1 MNIIVIANCHIQ
13 PIRDGLA
20 LSSEIEEVFS
30 IPVHLENTVHYTNA
44 VDQIKQ
50 SQKEK
55 FTVLEFGGL
64 LQKAVLGAEIVSRVE
79 RVVSFTNIYFTGLHP
94 DMTYF
99 GGMGRRVSSPL
110 GDYHS
115 KICLLAFNKGLSID
129 QCEKLFNDA
138 TYQQLDFYT
147 EWTESEAELRKRD
160 EHLDIKFA
168 DEFLEMT
175 KLEPT
180 LYTFNHPLGIVF
192 NRLLEKIYKHLGLTP
207 LRFPDSYFY
216 NYLASNAWWSVYP
229 EINEFHK
236 FKNLMPI
243 TFKAPDHLSR
253 KFYSLR
259 EFISLSYRLYSEQN
273 IREIELP
280 LKLSNYLER
289 IPS

>member
-1 MNIIVIANCHIQ
+1 VNIIVIANCHVQ

-20 LSSEIEEVFS
+20 LSSEIDEVFA
-30 IPVHLENTVHYTNA
+30 IPVHLENTIHYTNA
-44 VDQIKQ
+44 IEYIRK

-64 LQKAVLGAEIVSRVE
+64 LQKAALGPEIVSRIE

-129 QCEKLFNDA
+129 QCEKLFNNSI
-138 TYQQLDFYT
+138 YQQFDFYT

-175 KLEPT
+175 RLEPT

-192 NRLLEKIYKHLGLTP
+192 SRFLEKIYKYLGLTSP
-207 LRFPDSYFY
+207 QFPGSYFY
-216 NYLASNAWWSVYP
+216 NYLASNAWWPIYP
-229 EINEFHK
+229 EISEFHK
-236 FKNLMPI
+236 LKNLTPI

-253 KFYSLR
+253 KFYNLR

-289 IPS
+289 ISV